1 VNKNTRISADGDL
14 SATNEKGKWME
25 KSEVLIVTSNRNMRR
40 HITRALG
47 SAGFEVRHSPMDRAA
62 VVKSLNP
69 APKMCI
75 VDVDEQHQQAEIR
88 WLLDLLY
95 SEHKE
100 VISLLISQDHEMP
113 FVRESLTTKNLNNL
127 IAKHGGLSAAS
138 ELIDESEVIV
148 TCQKLCRHDI
158 FGLDKYLTTWGI
170 KVLEREI
177 TGTESKLEIMSELD
191 EYLDRIDCWGAVKN
205 SVMLVAD
212 ELIMNAIFN
221 APRDNDGNAKY
232 ATLDRSEDLLL
243 EPDETAVFR
252 YACDGRNIA
261 LSVTDSFGSLD
272 RDVIIRYLQRCFDG
286 GPAEVEEKEGG
297 AGLGLHMVFNSITQ
311 LTFNIQAGVSTE
323 VIAAFYV
330 RSGSLAFKTSGRSL
344 NIFFLTGNGEA
355 IG

>member
-1 VNKNTRISADGDL
+1 
-14 SATNEKGKWME
+14 ME
-25 KSEVLIVTSNRNMRR
+25 NSEVLVVTSNRNMKR

-47 SAGFEVRHSPMDRAA
+47 SAGFPVRHCRPGRDA
-62 VVKSLNP
+62 VVRALQS

-75 VDVDEQHQQAEIR
+75 VDVDEQLQDIQ
-88 WLLDLLY
+88 WMLDLLY
-95 SEHKE
+95 ERHKD
-100 VISLLISQDHEMP
+100 VITLLISQDHEMP

-127 IAKHGGLSAAS
+127 IAKHGGVSAAS

-170 KVLEREI
+170 KIHERPI
-177 TGTESKLEIMSELD
+177 TGTESKADIIAELAD
-191 EYLDRIDCWGAVKN
+191 FLNRIDCYGAVKN
-205 SVMLVAD
+205 SVLLVAD

-221 APRDNDGNAKY
+221 APRDASGKTKY
-232 ATLDRSEDLLL
+232 AHRDRAEDLRLAPA
-243 EPDETAVFR
+243 EEATFR
-252 YACDGRNIA
+252 FACDGRNIA
-261 LSVTDSFGSLD
+261 LSVTDRFGSLD
-272 RDVIIRYLQRCFDG
+272 RDVIIHYLQRCFTG

-311 LTFNIQAGVSTE
+311 LTFNIDAGRATE

-344 NIFFLTGNGEA
+344 NIFYVSQD
-355 IG
+355 